1 MNHNP
6 SCRCLSFL
14 QLSSRMHCQRAPRCL
29 WTPRSLGESPWT
41 VLPSSWTLMR
51 GAGAGILFGGGEKL
65 SMEWGATS
73 IGIYFF
79 PCMYVHIYI
88 CIYIHIYICFYM
100 SYHVK
105 SGHVMLSYVIY
116 VYIDMQIYSHLSG
129 HLLADHLRNPGHQR
143 DGWFQSGVP

>member
-1 MNHNP
+1 MD
-6 SCRCLSFL
+6 
-14 QLSSRMHCQRAPRCL
+14 SSAEFMDIDEGRGGRHFVRR
-29 WTPRSLGESPWT
+29 RGETIHGMGSNIY
-41 VLPSSWTLMR
+41 R
-51 GAGAGILFGGGEKL
+51 YLFF
-65 SMEWGATS
+65 S
-73 IGIYFF
+73 
-79 PCMYVHIYI
+79 MYV
-88 CIYIHIYICFYM
+88 CIYIYMYIHTYIYICFYM